1 MKERKE
7 INIHIGERIQKSREL
22 SGYTQE
28 KLAEKVGVSIQYIS
42 DLERGVVGTSVP
54 TLIKICNTLCASSD
68 YILMGKSGEKNIPC
82 VTDRLQHLSPEEL
95 RIIED
100 GINLMIEA
108 FQIRKKDET
117 SKQ

>member
-68 YILMGKSGEKNIPC
+68 YILMGKAGEKSIPS